1 MLNFIEKEPK
11 NDSNKYLIILLHG
24 WGSNKED
31 LMFLSEELNKEFDN
45 LHYISVDAPFECDAG
60 FGYQWFSLRD
70 TSPYSV
76 RLTIKDNYKILEDFI
91 EEQSKRLNIPYNHIF
106 LLGFSQGA
114 MMSLFTGIRLNQK
127 LAGIIALSGVLPE
140 TVDTMKTDLQ
150 IKQKVL
156 MVHGS
161 EDKIVPYEYFL
172 QSEKIFRM
180 FDFNVET
187 TTVYGMTHTINDE
200 VIHKVKNFLYSCL
213 NNNLED

>member
-1 MLNFIEKEPK
+1 MLNFIEKKPK

-70 TSPYSV
+70 TSPYGV

-200 VIHKVKNFLYSCL
+200 VIRKVKNFLYSCL